1 MAIAKETDQ
10 TEARLRELGFD
21 PQATPGSAL
30 ATLRQLRGTPGV
42 SDGAIAHALGNIATA
57 ESAAM
62 LAEMEAGAT
71 GTARRE
77 VRRALFRLRQRGIA
91 APAPAAPVAVQPAAG
106 ADSGLI
112 ALLSPADADGTRI
125 AWLLK
130 ARAGGGLKR
139 LWGLVSE
146 TEGLLGATLDTLS
159 RKEFRA
165 ERAEVERRAGTP
177 FIDAE
182 WRLVDFI
189 LYDAYR
195 HTPEARRGRV
205 GNFLALRTEI
215 IAASPP
221 TEFTHPIYVEFAAAA
236 AAGEPSVELMKEPEI
251 AAFQLPASAVKPFA
265 DEVSSLNQSV
275 IVLARVQ
282 QEERINAV
290 VERALGELLT
300 GDNSY
305 RLRRHLEDTG
315 YCFARSGKPQQA
327 GWAAAAAA
335 KIRDGAELKRLAFFQ
350 TFMRAQL
357 GALLAEKREQEQQE
371 PRLIMTPAEAMRARQ
386 AAQARMRQRPR

>member
-1 MAIAKETDQ
+1 MAVAKETEQ

-21 PQATPGSAL
+21 PQTAPDSAL

-42 SDGAIAHALGNIATA
+42 SDGAIAHALGSIATA

-62 LAEMEAGAT
+62 LSEMEAGAT

-77 VRRALFRLRQRGIA
+77 IRRALFRLRQRGIA
-91 APAPAAPVAVQPAAG
+91 APAPEAPVAAQPAAG
-106 ADSGLI
+106 ADSALI
-112 ALLSPADADGTRI
+112 ALLSPADADGARI
-125 AWLLK
+125 AWVLK
-130 ARAGGGLKR
+130 PRAGGGLKR
-139 LWGLVSE
+139 MWGLVSE
-146 TEGLLGATLDTLS
+146 TEGLLGVTLDTLS

-177 FIDAE
+177 FIDAD

-189 LYDAYR
+189 LCEAYR
-195 HTPEARRGRV
+195 RTPEARRGHV

-221 TEFTHPIYVEFAAAA
+221 AEFIHPIYLEFAAATA
-236 AAGEPSVELMKEPEI
+236 VEPSVDLMREPEV
-251 AAFQLPASAVKPFA
+251 AAFQLPAASVKPFA
-265 DEVSSLNQSV
+265 DEVSGLNQSV

-282 QEERINAV
+282 QEERINGV
-290 VERALGELLT
+290 VERALDELLT

-315 YCFARSGKPQQA
+315 YGYARSGKSQQA

-335 KIRDGAELKRLAFFQ
+335 KIRDGAELKRVAFFQ

-357 GALLAEKREQEQQE
+357 GALLAEKREQEQQQ